1 MHRFISAAGKKVVQ
15 YAFEIKNA
23 CLSKFKSD
31 TYADIRLG
39 TFQIIA
45 KIYTNLKLLSVVQS
59 FDLKRSNCDVIAKF
73 DLKKLSEDYFSA
85 LDRKTQMTGQG

>member
-45 KIYTNLKLLSVVQS
+45 KIYTNLKLLSV
-59 FDLKRSNCDVIAKF
+59 FYIR
-73 DLKKLSEDYFSA
+73 LSKSQLESCLHSVY
-85 LDRKTQMTGQG
+85 